1 MGPLFFYLYNREDSL
16 ILPEV
21 NFHLLEIMPLAYFK
35 QGLGGL
41 TVKEPHLK
49 KKKKLLSC
57 K

>member
-21 NFHLLEIMPLAYFK
+21 NFHLLKIMPLAYFK

-49 KKKKLLSC
+49 KKKIIKL
-57 K
+57 